1 MFIYL
6 NKKAQ
11 STAEYVI
18 VLGLIV
24 AAVVAMQTYVKR
36 GLQGKMKDATDYNDP
51 SARGVFTTKQ
61 YEPGYV
67 QSSFQDV
74 RSSDETASG
83 SLGDAAETQR
93 KDTTKRTGTHEI
105 LGTQTEESGQGQ

>member
-36 GLQGKMKDATDYNDP
+36 GMQGKIKDATDYTDP
-51 SARGVFTTKQ
+51 AARGVFTTKQ

-67 QSSFQDV
+67 QSTFQDQ
-74 RSSDETASG
+74 RSSEEAATG
-83 SLGDAAETQR
+83 TLGDAAETKR
-93 KDTTKRTGTHEI
+93 TDTTKRTGTHQI
-105 LGTQTEESGQGQ
+105 LGIEGEEGEE

>member
-1 MFIYL
+1 MFIHL

-36 GLQGKMKDATDYNDP
+36 GMQGKIKDATDYTDP
-51 SARGVFTTKQ
+51 AATGVFKTKQ

-67 QSSFQDV
+67 QSTFQDQ
-74 RSSDETASG
+74 RSSEEQATG
-83 SLGDAAETQR
+83 MLGDAAETQKQEETR
-93 KDTTKRTGTHEI
+93 RTGTHQI
-105 LGTQTEESGQGQ
+105 LGTTEEEAGQ